1 MDGLMDD
8 LEFYHKEARKMA
20 PMPERLTQGEA
31 KPTNPKDIV
40 ATTKLPLHLVPMIT
54 QAYLAIGHFNGLGKY
69 GRDNWRACGV
79 LASVYVS
86 AALRHIN
93 SWNEGEELDPDDGV
107 PHLMGA
113 ITSLSILIDA
123 QYTQTL
129 TDDRKYR
136 GAGIPEQTRGLAE
149 AHVAR
154 LMKLHSKRVP
164 RHYNIQD
171 NYAQENIRDAQEKAS
186 PDRRAFCDSAEGKGT
201 EQWRPVEVIAA
212 PGEFRTA
219 RG

>member
-1 MDGLMDD
+1 MEIAMN
-8 LEFYHKEARKMA
+8 E
-20 PMPERLTQGEA
+20 MPERLTQGEA

-136 GAGIPEQTRGLAE
+136 GAGIPEQARGLAE
-149 AHVAR
+149 AHIAR
-154 LMKLHSKRVP
+154 LTKLHSKRFP
-164 RHYNIQD
+164 KHYNIQD
-171 NYAQENIRDAQEKAS
+171 NYAQEKIRDTQEEAVEKAPWS
-186 PDRRAFCDSAEGKGT
+186 GPGCLDGHSA
-201 EQWRPVEVIAA
+201 
-212 PGEFRTA
+212 
-219 RG
+219 

>member
-1 MDGLMDD
+1 
-8 LEFYHKEARKMA
+8 MA
-20 PMPERLTQGEA
+20 PGFKEMPAYLVTGAA

-40 ATTKLPLHLVPMIT
+40 ATTKLPLHLIPMIT

-69 GRDNWRACGV
+69 GRDNWRASGV

-123 QYTQTL
+123 QYTGVL
-129 TDDRKYR
+129 NDDRKYR
-136 GAGIPEQTRGLAE
+136 GAGIPAQVRALAE
-149 AHVAR
+149 AHIGR
-154 LMKLHSKRVP
+154 LAKLHADRKP
-164 RHYNIQD
+164 KHYSIQD
-171 NYAQENIRDAQEKAS
+171 IELDAKEDVCRKEKTQGEVTC
-186 PDRRAFCDSAEGKGT
+186 CDSASGKGP
-201 EQWRPVEVIAA
+201 EAYRPVGVLAR

>member
-1 MDGLMDD
+1 
-8 LEFYHKEARKMA
+8 MA
-20 PMPERLTQGEA
+20 PGWKEMPADLVTGAA

-40 ATTKLPLHLVPMIT
+40 ATTKLPLHLIPMIT

-69 GRDNWRACGV
+69 GRDNWRASGV

-123 QYTQTL
+123 QYTGML
-129 TDDRKYR
+129 NDDRKYR
-136 GAGIPEQTRGLAE
+136 GAGIPAQARGLAE
-149 AHVAR
+149 AHIGR
-154 LMKLHSKRVP
+154 LAKLHADRNPK
-164 RHYNIQD
+164 HYNIQEATL
-171 NYAQENIRDAQEKAS
+171 NAQKDIRGEEEEPWS
-186 PDRRAFCDSAEGKGT
+186 YDSAVGAVVKD
-201 EQWRPVEVIAA
+201 RPAGVL
-212 PGEFRTA
+212 A
-219 RG
+219 RPRN

>member
-1 MDGLMDD
+1 
-8 LEFYHKEARKMA
+8 MA
-20 PMPERLTQGEA
+20 LVMNNMPERLTQGEA

-40 ATTKLPLHLVPMIT
+40 ATTKLPLHLIPMIT

-69 GRDNWRACGV
+69 GRDNWRASGV

-86 AALRHIN
+86 AALRHTN

-136 GAGIPEQTRGLAE
+136 GAGIPEQARGLAE
-149 AHVAR
+149 AHIAR
-154 LMKLHSKRVP
+154 LTKLHAERKP
-164 RHYNIQD
+164 KHYNIQD
-171 NYAQENIRDAQEKAS
+171 NYAQEIVRDAQEKAG
-186 PDRRAFCDSAEGKGT
+186 PDRRTFCDSAEGNGA
-201 EQWRPVEVIAA
+201 EPWRPVELTGS
-212 PGEFRTA
+212 GEFRIA

>member
-1 MDGLMDD
+1 MSSTYDRN
-8 LEFYHKEARKMA
+8 HR
-20 PMPERLTQGEA
+20 PMPEELTVGAA

-40 ATTKLPLHLVPMIT
+40 ATTKLPLHLIPMIT

-69 GRDNWRACGV
+69 GRDNWRASGV

-123 QYTQTL
+123 QYTGVL
-129 TDDRKYR
+129 NDDRKYR
-136 GAGIPEQTRGLAE
+136 GAGIPAQVRALAE
-149 AHVAR
+149 AHIGR
-154 LMKLHSKRVP
+154 LAKLHADRKP
-164 RHYNIQD
+164 KHYSIQD
-171 NYAQENIRDAQEKAS
+171 IELDAKEDVCRKEKTQGEVTC
-186 PDRRAFCDSAEGKGT
+186 CDSASGKGP
-201 EQWRPVEVIAA
+201 EAYRPVGVLAR

>member
-8 LEFYHKEARKMA
+8 LEFYHKEARKMV
-20 PMPERLTQGEA
+20 PMPERLTQGA

-40 ATTKLPLHLVPMIT
+40 ATTKLPLHLIPMMT

-69 GRDNWRACGV
+69 GRDNWRASGV
-79 LASVYVS
+79 RASVYVS

-136 GAGIPEQTRGLAE
+136 GAGIPEQARELAE
-149 AHVAR
+149 VHVAR
-154 LMKLHSKRVP
+154 LTKLHAERKP
-164 RHYNIQD
+164 KHYNIQD
-171 NYAQENIRDAQEKAS
+171 NYAQENVRDAQEKAG
-186 PDRRAFCDSAEGKGT
+186 PDRRTFCDSAEGKGT
-201 EQWRPVEVIAA
+201 EQWRPAEVVAA
-212 PGEFRTA
+212 PGEFRIA

>member
-1 MDGLMDD
+1 MSPNWI
-8 LEFYHKEARKMA
+8 A
-20 PMPERLTQGEA
+20 MPERLVTGAA

-79 LASVYVS
+79 LASIYTS
-86 AALRHIN
+86 AAKRHID
-93 SWNEGEELDPDDGV
+93 SWFEGEEIDPDDKV

-123 QYTQTL
+123 QHTGRL
-129 TDDRKYR
+129 NDDRKYL
-136 GAGIPEQTRGLAE
+136 GAGIPAQVRGLAE
-149 AHVAR
+149 AHIAR
-154 LMKLHSKRVP
+154 LAELHKSRRPK
-164 RHYNIQD
+164 HYTIQD
-171 NYAQENIRDAQEKAS
+171 IGVDAQEIVRDAQEKAG
-186 PDRRAFCDSAEGKGT
+186 PDRRTFCDSAEGKGA
-201 EQWRPVEVIAA
+201 EQWRPVEVVAA
-212 PGEFRTA
+212 PGEFRIA